1 MRWTRQPWRSFKRV
15 DYMKITH
22 RNSLLAALL
31 ACLAPAAASAGEA
44 HLSPNTN
51 GASGAMPS
59 GYSKLHFDLA
69 DGDWTRDLMMPRDP
83 RQGDQVVLTSGA
95 TYSSN
100 LDLVGTTHA
109 ALLSLPIN
117 TGTNIEFR
125 WSNQLQ
131 KWHVQGGE
139 SARLVVLFQGGEA
152 TVPMSELMVTDVFT
166 SNARITTRLNLPE
179 WAPQGAQLSF
189 NNTQQHDVEVRSG
202 SKHTG
207 CPATQTCA
215 YVFSDL
221 DGTWHG
227 RTGRLQFQP
236 TEIDLPVPTA
246 RLMDV
251 VVGSPAEDVTTPAI
265 LRLPADAV
273 DGDQY
278 RLSNPS
284 GDHFT
289 RLAPDN
295 SDLSGYTR
303 LPRNGITFRYD
314 VATRTWR
321 R

>member
-1 MRWTRQPWRSFKRV
+1 
-15 DYMKITH
+15 MKTTH

-51 GASGAMPS
+51 GGSGAMPS

-69 DGDWTRDLMMPRDP
+69 DGDWTRELMMPRNP
-83 RQGDQVVLTSGA
+83 RQNDRVVLTSGA
-95 TYSSN
+95 TYSSS
-100 LDLVGTTHA
+100 LDLGGTTFA
-109 ALLSLPIN
+109 DLLSLPIT
-117 TGTNIEFR
+117 TGANIEFR
-125 WSNQLQ
+125 WDGKLQ
-131 KWHVQGGE
+131 KWYVQGGE
-139 SARLVVLFQGGEA
+139 SARQVVLFKKLES
-152 TVPMSELMVTDVFT
+152 TVPMSELMVTEVFT
-166 SNARITTRLNLPE
+166 STTWTTTHLNLPE
-179 WAPQGAQLSF
+179 WAPQSALLSF
-189 NNTQQHDVEVRSG
+189 SNMQQHDVEVRSG
-202 SKHTG
+202 SKRTN

-221 DGTWHG
+221 DGAWHR

-251 VVGSPAEDVTTPAI
+251 VVGSAAEDMTTPAV

-273 DGDQY
+273 DGDLY

-289 RLAPDN
+289 RLLTFH
-295 SDLSGYTR
+295 SDIACHDMGCDMK
-303 LPRNGITFRYD
+303 LPEEGVTFRYD
-314 VATRTWR
+314 AATRTWR